1 MPTESTSLKNVTP
14 TGDSNTSNEMVI
26 EKKNTYQRPL
36 LIVGGSL
43 LALLVWIA
51 VAGTGGGQ
59 HLQSSTHK
67 IAESAMALADYQVDS
82 ANLPLTKDIF
92 GIDAMSQIEEGTIK
106 NRVKKLIWNSFILCY
121 WNSLTYKLYIF
132 PSFTDVLNRV
142 SAYK

>member
-51 VAGTGGGQ
+51 VF
-59 HLQSSTHK
+59 LHK
-67 IAESAMALADYQVDS
+67 
-82 ANLPLTKDIF
+82 
-92 GIDAMSQIEEGTIK
+92 
-106 NRVKKLIWNSFILCY
+106 
-121 WNSLTYKLYIF
+121 
-132 PSFTDVLNRV
+132 DVLPI
-142 SAYK
+142 